1 MSLSFRNQS
10 KQHSFE
16 TGFILPAIFDND
28 KVFNLFR
35 YATKCIIKLEKH
47 WLQNVFFQ
55 VFELEGPSK
64 G

>member
-1 MSLSFRNQS
+1 MSLSFRKQS

-35 YATKCIIKLEKH
+35 YATKCVIKLEKH
-47 WLQNVFFQ
+47 WHQNLFFW
-55 VFELEGPSK
+55 VLELERLSK